1 LSQTERRATVSPP
14 APETHGSNRRL
25 KSILGPLLRIPTPAI
40 FGLSVAIALVVLWFQ
55 GSLRDLVA
63 VVGDADYRLLAVA
76 APIYIASLG
85 LLCYRW
91 HLLVRMAQGQSDL
104 ARASEAFLT
113 SVVINYAA
121 PIGLAVPS
129 RAALTKR
136 ALGLDARATGAIA
149 VWEIGMDVIVL
160 GLGTLLWL
168 QLANG
173 SGSAVGGELA
183 GSLRTYAVA
192 GVFLAGIAAASA
204 WWFLRTADKRAR
216 LFHAGTRI
224 LLAPRERPAEAAL
237 ALGTTTLYW
246 TVQGVVLA
254 LLVTAFDVDPSFDFV
269 LGLTTLPILVG
280 MLSPI
285 PGGAV
290 VREALMYAV
299 ARLAN
304 VPGDPVIAAAL
315 VYRIALFAAI
325 PILYGL
331 ARWWIARRPNST
343 PPIDI
348 GSEHVPETMDQTTE
362 RTTRG

>member
-1 LSQTERRATVSPP
+1 MTGTKRPVNGSGSTLDATARTS
-14 APETHGSNRRL
+14 RL
-25 KSILGPLLRIPTPAI
+25 RSMLGPISRIPTPVI
-40 FGLSVAIALVVLWFQ
+40 FGASVAIALVVLWIQ
-55 GSLRDLVA
+55 GSLRDLVDVIGSA
-63 VVGDADYRLLAVA
+63 NVSLLVMA
-76 APIYIASLG
+76 APIYVASLG

-91 HLLVRMAQGQSDL
+91 HLLVRMAHGASDL

-136 ALGLDARATGAIA
+136 ALGLDARATGTIA

-160 GLGTLLWL
+160 GAGTLLWL
-168 QLANG
+168 LLANG
-173 SGSAVGGELA
+173 STSAVGGEL
-183 GSLRTYAVA
+183 SDSVRSYAVA
-192 GVFLAGIAAASA
+192 GLALAGIAAVGA
-204 WWFLRTADKRAR
+204 WWFLRTADRRAR
-216 LFHAGTRI
+216 LFESGKRI
-224 LLAPRERPAEAAL
+224 LLAPRDRPREAAL
-237 ALGTTTLYW
+237 ALAATTFYW
-246 TVQGVVLA
+246 VVQGVVLA
-254 LLVTAFDVDPSFDFV
+254 LLVSAFGVDSSFEFV

-299 ARLAN
+299 ARLAG

-331 ARWWIARRPNST
+331 ARWWISRRGDSPT
-343 PPIDI
+343 PSSH
-348 GSEHVPETMDQTTE
+348 G
-362 RTTRG
+362 RTPSRTHP

>member
-1 LSQTERRATVSPP
+1 MNQPVTG
-14 APETHGSNRRL
+14 PETPAHPNRWRTW
-25 KSILGPLLRIPTPAI
+25 IAPLLRIPTPLI
-40 FGLSVAIALVVLWFQ
+40 FGLSVTIALVVLWFE
-55 GSLRDLVA
+55 GSLKKLVD
-63 VVGDADYRLLAVA
+63 VIGGADFRLLIVA
-76 APIYIASLG
+76 APIYVASLG

-91 HLLVRMAQGQSDL
+91 HVLVRMAQGTSDL

-136 ALGLDARATGAIA
+136 ALGLDAQATGTIA
-149 VWEIGMDVIVL
+149 VWEIGVDVIVL
-160 GLGTLLWL
+160 GLGTVVWLL
-168 QLANG
+168 LANG
-173 SGSAVGGELA
+173 ATSAVGGELS
-183 GSLRTYAVA
+183 GSIGLYAVA
-192 GVFLAGIAAASA
+192 GLAMAAGVAAGA
-204 WWFLRTADKRAR
+204 WWFLRTADRRAR
-216 LFHAGTRI
+216 LLGAGKRI
-224 LLAPRERPAEAAL
+224 VTAPRDRPVEAAL
-237 ALGTTTLYW
+237 ALATTTVYW
-246 TVQGVVLA
+246 VVQGVVLA
-254 LLVTAFDVDPSFDFV
+254 LLVSAFGVDSSFEFI

-299 ARLAN
+299 ARLAD

-331 ARWWIARRPNST
+331 ARWWIARHPGPALPS
-343 PPIDI
+343 P
-348 GSEHVPETMDQTTE
+348 SHS
-362 RTTRG
+362 